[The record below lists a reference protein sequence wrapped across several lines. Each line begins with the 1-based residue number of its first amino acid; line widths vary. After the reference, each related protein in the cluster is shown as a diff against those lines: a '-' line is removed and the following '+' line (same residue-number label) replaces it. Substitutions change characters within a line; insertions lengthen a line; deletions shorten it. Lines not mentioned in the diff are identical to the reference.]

1 MVAARVPTLR
11 LAAMAGR
18 GAHLAA
24 IPALLLAGCG
34 SSRPAPLPAACVGEP
49 AEIVRALERVPA
61 AATLADGTPL
71 SRCVSLARG
80 DGELQELGVSLMQV
94 ADRLQSHAAADP
106 VVALR
111 LGYLV
116 GAVRR
121 GAAATPGIAAQLARR
136 VEQAAA
142 LDVAAERSRAALLRG
157 IRLGEAGG

>member
-1 MVAARVPTLR
+1 MG
-11 LAAMAGR
+11 AMAGR

-34 SSRPAPLPAACVGEP
+34 SSQQPLPAACLGES
-49 AEIVRALERVPA
+49 AAVVRALERVPA
-61 AATLADGTPL
+61 SATLADGTPL
-71 SRCVSLARG
+71 SRCVRLARG

-94 ADRLQSHAAADP
+94 ADALRPRAAADP

-142 LDVAAERSRAALLRG
+142 LDGEAEPSRAALARG

>member
-1 MVAARVPTLR
+1 MG
-11 LAAMAGR
+11 AMAGR
-18 GAHLAA
+18 RAHLAA

-34 SSRPAPLPAACVGEP
+34 SSGPGPLPAACLGEP
-49 AEIVRALERVPA
+49 AAIARALERAPA
-61 AATLADGTPL
+61 AATLADGTQL
-71 SRCVSLARG
+71 SRCVRLVRD

-94 ADRLQSHAAADP
+94 ADGLRARAAADP
-106 VVALR
+106 VAALR

-121 GAAATPGIAAQLARR
+121 GAAATPGVAAQLARR

-142 LDVAAERSRAALLRG
+142 LDVAGAAARAELARG

>member
-1 MVAARVPTLR
+1 MG
-11 LAAMAGR
+11 AMARR

-34 SSRPAPLPAACVGEP
+34 SSRLPPLPASCVGEP
-49 AEIVRALERVPA
+49 VTIVRALQRVPS
-61 AATLADGTPL
+61 AATLADGTSL
-71 SRCVSLARG
+71 SRCVRLARG
-80 DGELQELGVSLMQV
+80 DVELQELGMSLMQV
-94 ADRLQSHAAADP
+94 ADGLRPRAAADP

-136 VEQAAA
+136 VEQTAA
-142 LDVAAERSRAALLRG
+142 LDGDAGAARAALLRG

>member
-1 MVAARVPTLR
+1 MG
-11 LAAMAGR
+11 AMAGR
-18 GAHLAA
+18 RAHLAA
-24 IPALLLAGCG
+24 IPALLLAGCE
-34 SSRPAPLPAACVGEP
+34 SSGAAPLPAACLGEP
-49 AEIVRALERVPA
+49 AAIVRALERAPA
-61 AATLADGTPL
+61 AATLPDGTPL
-71 SRCVSLARG
+71 SRCVRLARG

-94 ADRLQSHAAADP
+94 ADGLRARAVADP

-142 LDVAAERSRAALLRG
+142 LDDAGAGSRAALARG
-157 IRLGEAGG
+157 ISLGEAGG

>member
-1 MVAARVPTLR
+1 
-11 LAAMAGR
+11 MAGR

-34 SSRPAPLPAACVGEP
+34 SQPAPLPAACVGEP
-49 AEIVRALERVPA
+49 AAILRALERVPA

-71 SRCVSLARG
+71 SRCVRLARG
-80 DGELQELGVSLMQV
+80 DGELQELGVSLMQA
-94 ADRLQSHAAADP
+94 ADGLRAPAAADP
-106 VVALR
+106 VVALH

-136 VEQAAA
+136 VEQVAA
-142 LDVAAERSRAALLRG
+142 LDDAAEPSRAALARG